1 MLVATWCLQHVPAIW
16 RQPNGHF
23 LRYPCPVLLLARYP
37 FNSVNLYSRIVTLTS
52 CIWFLR
58 SWSYRPCNHRFSMD
72 DSVLTSSCFTE
83 FEYVGRQ
90 ILYFLIAGPVLNS
103 HQMGFQLPDELYSY
117 SLLTSISIRD
127 GVFIWHVLG
136 NQFRLKSCRDRL
148 SGKNNYSKF
157 ARIVKSASTLPPKT
171 ARESS

>member
-117 SLLTSISIRD
+117 SLDLVLTKRWSFYLARARKS
-127 GVFIWHVLG
+127 VPSQVLP
-136 NQFRLKSCRDRL
+136 R
-148 SGKNNYSKF
+148 
-157 ARIVKSASTLPPKT
+157 STLWQ
-171 ARESS
+171 EQLQ